1 MKSNKGVT
9 LIALV
14 ITIIVLLILAGVSIS
29 LVVGDSGVFTRG
41 RDATTK
47 TQIAGLEEA
56 LNRAVAS
63 AQGVYTGTDYFSSG
77 SETFFE
83 WLDEAADS
91 YDNEHDKIEDV
102 LRESGYEIKVCDL
115 EENDG
120 KLDGFIC
127 EVAKGKA
134 ADLNKA
140 KGLNFQIDDAIET
153 SDNNKNNRL
162 KFDIEIL
169 NEDSGKGMNLEPI
182 KDEVKAK
189 VTEAE

>member
-63 AQGVYTGTDYFSSG
+63 AQGVYTGTEEFTSKK
-77 SETFFE
+77 ETFFE
-83 WLDEAADS
+83 WLDTAVDTDTNGNHEDIA
-91 YDNEHDKIEDV
+91 DV
-102 LRESGYEIKVCDL
+102 LKENGYSITVKDNSPE
-115 EENDG
+115 DG
-120 KLDGFIC
+120 KLNGFIC
-127 EVAKGKA
+127 ETNKDGTVPT
-134 ADLNKA
+134 KA
-140 KGLNFQIDDAIET
+140 KGLNFEIDDAIGDGDT
-153 SDNNKNNRL
+153 NKNNRL
-162 KFDIEIL
+162 KFDIKIL
-169 NEDSGKGMNLEPI
+169 NEDSGKGINLEAS
-182 KDEVKAK
+182 KLN
-189 VTEAE
+189 